1 MTDAPKEKD
10 VIMGRINYDKSD
22 DEFIKLNLNKINF
35 NDADEQLSKDPT
47 KRYLR
52 ITTIYDYMDWLRNS
66 VDKNYSI
73 KKAKNEGEIKKNA
86 NKKNIKFRLSGDVYT
101 LLYNYSF
108 YGSHPS
114 DRKNRSEVRKLPKLP
129 RTISIIEI
137 PKNTNNKLTY
147 VHESGT
153 FQDIIKMDKWIRL
166 CDEYKDLKIIQ
177 RIIIPQ
183 YRAIFNIII
192 SKLNK
197 VKDIGSLDNKK
208 ISELVSFIEQT
219 EQLTKPFTKEAKKL
233 LEIRKNYI
241 QKLKEYYL
249 KTKDLSK
256 ININLKYLFN
266 NTNSGSIKFYK
277 SIILSKYRLSG
288 LKNIRE
294 IASIFNSKK
303 IKNDITRLES
313 LKVSNLELRSLK
325 SDIKESLISALGKII
340 DDAKRK
346 INLNDNDLNSKTINK
361 IIVDLGYL
369 YGSTNILSPR
379 DKSSL
384 NNKAKNIR
392 RGIKKKKLD
401 ESKENKKQKFEAYLE
416 RIKNTTN
423 NINLKSIKNE
433 FGEKSSY
440 FIKLQTALKT
450 RKTKTGNI
458 PFKIY
463 NQIKNEQI
471 KKFKKDG
478 TPYPLDYFKSRYG
491 YTNEQL
497 KILESN
503 YVNKLEDEYKKTDSK
518 YIDELNR
525 TQRQFYSG
533 LINAL
538 RKILSGNDKQ
548 SYREMVSNA
557 LKKRHEKIQALNK
570 EHGSKFSNELKKRR
584 PGEMKILAKRFK
596 SYDTQY
602 KKALRSTKIKLAA
615 KKRASK
621 KK

>member
-1 MTDAPKEKD
+1 MTDAPKEKV
-10 VIMGRINYDKSD
+10 VIDGKINRDKSD
-22 DEFIKLNLNKINF
+22 DEFIKLNRINF
-35 NDADEQLSKDPT
+35 NNADEQLSKNP
-47 KRYLR
+47 KIRYLR
-52 ITTIYDYMDWLRNS
+52 ITTIYKYMDWLRNS
-66 VDKNYSI
+66 VDKNSSI
-73 KKAKNEGEIKKNA
+73 KEAKNEEKIKKNA
-86 NKKNIKFRLSGDVYT
+86 NKKNIKFRLDESLYQI
-101 LLYNYSF
+101 LYNYSF
-108 YGSHPS
+108 YGSHPN

-153 FQDIIKMDKWIRL
+153 FQDIIKMDKWIRA
-166 CDEYKDLKIIQ
+166 CSKYKDLKIIQ

-197 VKDIGSLDNKK
+197 VKDIKNLDNKK
-208 ISELVSFIEQT
+208 ISELISFIEQT
-219 EQLTKPFTKEAKKL
+219 EQLTEPFTTEAKIVL
-233 LEIRKNYI
+233 DIRKNYI

-249 KTKDLSK
+249 KTNDLSK

-288 LKNIRE
+288 LKNIKT
-294 IASIFNSKK
+294 IASIVNSKK

-313 LKVSNLELRSLK
+313 LNVSNLELRSLK

-346 INLNDNDLNSKTINK
+346 INLNDNDLNSKIINK
-361 IIVDLGYL
+361 INADLSDL
-369 YGSTNILSPR
+369 YSSTNILLES
-379 DKSSL
+379 DISSL

-401 ESKENKKQKFEAYLE
+401 ELKENKKQKFEAYLE

-478 TPYPLDYFKSRYG
+478 TPYPLDYFKSRYA

-503 YVNKLEDEYKKTDSK
+503 YVNKLEDEYKEIDSK

-538 RKILSGNDKQ
+538 RKLLSGNDKQ

-570 EHGSKFSNELKKRR
+570 EHSSKFSNELKKRR

>member
-192 SKLNK
+192 SKLYK

-325 SDIKESLISALGKII
+325 SDIKESLIGTLGKII

-570 EHGSKFSNELKKRR
+570 EHSSKFSNELKKRR

>member
-1 MTDAPKEKD
+1 MTDAPKEKV
-10 VIMGRINYDKSD
+10 VIDGKINRDKSD
-22 DEFIKLNLNKINF
+22 DEFIKLNRINF
-35 NDADEQLSKDPT
+35 NNADEQLSKNP
-47 KRYLR
+47 KIRYLR
-52 ITTIYDYMDWLRNS
+52 ITTIYKYMDWLRNS
-66 VDKNYSI
+66 VDKNSSI
-73 KKAKNEGEIKKNA
+73 KEAKNKGKIKKNA
-86 NKKNIKFRLSGDVYT
+86 NKKNIKFRLDESLYQI
-101 LLYNYSF
+101 LYNYSF
-108 YGSHPS
+108 YGSHPN
-114 DRKNRSEVRKLPKLP
+114 DRNNRSEVRKLAGTREK
-129 RTISIIEI
+129 IHI
-137 PKNTNNKLTY
+137 PNNNKNKKLNY
-147 VHESGT
+147 AHERGT
-153 FQDIIKMDKWIRL
+153 FQDIIKMDKWIKQ
-166 CDEYKDLKIIQ
+166 CSKYKDLKIIQ

-192 SKLNK
+192 SKINK
-197 VKDIGSLDNKK
+197 VKDIKNLDNKK
-208 ISELVSFIEQT
+208 ISELISFIEQT
-219 EQLTKPFTKEAKKL
+219 EQLTEPFTTEAKIVL
-233 LEIRKNYI
+233 DIRKNYI

-249 KTKDLSK
+249 KTNDLSK

-288 LKNIRE
+288 LKNIKQ
-294 IASIFNSKK
+294 IASIVNSKK

-313 LKVSNLELRSLK
+313 LNVSNLELRSLK

-346 INLNDNDLNSKTINK
+346 INLNDNDLNSKIINK
-361 IIVDLGYL
+361 IIVDLSDL
-369 YGSTNILSPR
+369 YSSTTILSES

-384 NNKAKNIR
+384 NNKATTIR

-401 ESKENKKQKFEAYLE
+401 ELKENKKQKFEAYLE

-478 TPYPLDYFKSRYG
+478 TPYALDYFKSRYA

-503 YVNKLEDEYKKTDSK
+503 YVNKLEDEYKEIDSK

-538 RKILSGNDKQ
+538 RKLLSGNDKQ

-570 EHGSKFSNELKKRR
+570 EHSSKFSNELKKRR

>member
-1 MTDAPKEKD
+1 
-10 VIMGRINYDKSD
+10 
-22 DEFIKLNLNKINF
+22 
-35 NDADEQLSKDPT
+35 
-47 KRYLR
+47 
-52 ITTIYDYMDWLRNS
+52 
-66 VDKNYSI
+66 
-73 KKAKNEGEIKKNA
+73 
-86 NKKNIKFRLSGDVYT
+86 
-101 LLYNYSF
+101 
-108 YGSHPS
+108 
-114 DRKNRSEVRKLPKLP
+114 
-129 RTISIIEI
+129 
-137 PKNTNNKLTY
+137 
-147 VHESGT
+147 
-153 FQDIIKMDKWIRL
+153 MDKWIKQ
-166 CDEYKDLKIIQ
+166 CSKYKDLKIIQ

-197 VKDIGSLDNKK
+197 VKDIKNIDNKK
-208 ISELVSFIEQT
+208 ISELISFIEQT
-219 EQLTKPFTKEAKKL
+219 EQLTEPLTTEAKIVL
-233 LEIRKNYI
+233 DIRKNYI

-249 KTKDLSK
+249 KTNDLSK
-256 ININLKYLFN
+256 ININLKYLFT

-288 LKNIRE
+288 LKNIKT
-294 IASIFNSKK
+294 IASIVNSKK

-313 LKVSNLELRSLK
+313 LNVSNLELRSLK

-346 INLNDNDLNSKTINK
+346 INLNDNDLNSKIINK
-361 IIVDLGYL
+361 IIVDLSDL
-369 YGSTNILSPR
+369 YSSTTILSES

-384 NNKAKNIR
+384 NNKATTIR

-401 ESKENKKQKFEAYLE
+401 ELKENKKQKFEAYLE

-478 TPYPLDYFKSRYG
+478 TPYPLDYFKSRYA

-503 YVNKLEDEYKKTDSK
+503 YVNKLEDEYKEIDSK

-525 TQRQFYSG
+525 TQRQFYSV

-538 RKILSGNDKQ
+538 RKLLSGNDKQ

-570 EHGSKFSNELKKRR
+570 EHSSKFSNELKKRR

>member
-1 MTDAPKEKD
+1 MTDAPKEKV
-10 VIMGRINYDKSD
+10 VIDGKINRDKSD
-22 DEFIKLNLNKINF
+22 DEFIKLNRINF
-35 NDADEQLSKDPT
+35 NNADEQLSKNP
-47 KRYLR
+47 KIRYLR
-52 ITTIYDYMDWLRNS
+52 ITTIYKYMDWLRNS
-66 VDKNYSI
+66 VDKNSSI
-73 KKAKNEGEIKKNA
+73 KEAKNEEKIKKNA
-86 NKKNIKFRLSGDVYT
+86 NKKNIKFRLDESLYQI
-101 LLYNYSF
+101 LYNYSF
-108 YGSHPS
+108 YGSHPN
-114 DRKNRSEVRKLPKLP
+114 DRNNRSEVRKLAGTREK
-129 RTISIIEI
+129 IHI
-137 PKNTNNKLTY
+137 PNNNKNKKLNY
-147 VHESGT
+147 AHERGT
-153 FQDIIKMDKWIRL
+153 FQDIIKMDKWIKQ
-166 CDEYKDLKIIQ
+166 CSKYKDLKIIQ

-192 SKLNK
+192 SKINK
-197 VKDIGSLDNKK
+197 VKDIKNLDNKK
-208 ISELVSFIEQT
+208 ISELISFIEQT
-219 EQLTKPFTKEAKKL
+219 EQLTEPFTTEAKIVL
-233 LEIRKNYI
+233 DIRKNYI

-249 KTKDLSK
+249 KTNDLSK

-266 NTNSGSIKFYK
+266 NTNSGGIKFYK

-288 LKNIRE
+288 LKNIKQ
-294 IASIFNSKK
+294 IASIVNSKK

-313 LKVSNLELRSLK
+313 LNVSNLELRSLK

-346 INLNDNDLNSKTINK
+346 INLNDNDLNSKIINK
-361 IIVDLGYL
+361 IIVDLSDL
-369 YGSTNILSPR
+369 YSSTTILSES

-384 NNKAKNIR
+384 NNKATTIR

-401 ESKENKKQKFEAYLE
+401 ELKENKKQKFEAYLE

-478 TPYPLDYFKSRYG
+478 TPYALDYFKSRYA

-503 YVNKLEDEYKKTDSK
+503 YVNKLEDEYKEIDSK

-538 RKILSGNDKQ
+538 RKLLSGNDKQ

-570 EHGSKFSNELKKRR
+570 EHSSKFSNELKKRR

>member
-1 MTDAPKEKD
+1 MTDAPKEKV
-10 VIMGRINYDKSD
+10 VIDGKINRDKSD
-22 DEFIKLNLNKINF
+22 DEFIKLNRINF
-35 NDADEQLSKDPT
+35 NNADEQLSKNP
-47 KRYLR
+47 KIRYLR
-52 ITTIYDYMDWLRNS
+52 ITTIYKYMDWLRNS
-66 VDKNYSI
+66 VDKNSSI
-73 KKAKNEGEIKKNA
+73 KEAKNEEKIKKNA
-86 NKKNIKFRLSGDVYT
+86 NKKNIKFRLDESLYQI
-101 LLYNYSF
+101 LYNYSF
-108 YGSHPS
+108 YGSHPN
-114 DRKNRSEVRKLPKLP
+114 DRKNRSEVRKKAGT
-129 RTISIIEI
+129 REKIHI
-137 PKNTNNKLTY
+137 PNNNKNKKLNY
-147 VHESGT
+147 AHERGT
-153 FQDIIKMDKWIRL
+153 FQDIIKMDKWIKQ
-166 CDEYKDLKIIQ
+166 CSKYKDLKIIQ

-197 VKDIGSLDNKK
+197 VKDIKNLDNKK
-208 ISELVSFIEQT
+208 ISELISFIEQT
-219 EQLTKPFTKEAKKL
+219 EQLTEPFTTEAKIVL
-233 LEIRKNYI
+233 DIRKNYI

-249 KTKDLSK
+249 KTNDLSK

-288 LKNIRE
+288 LKNIKQ
-294 IASIFNSKK
+294 IASIVNSKK

-313 LKVSNLELRSLK
+313 LNVSNLELRSLK

-346 INLNDNDLNSKTINK
+346 INLNDNDLNSKIINK
-361 IIVDLGYL
+361 IIVDLSDL
-369 YGSTNILSPR
+369 YSSTTILSES

-384 NNKAKNIR
+384 NNKATTIR

-401 ESKENKKQKFEAYLE
+401 ELKENKKQKFEAYLE

-478 TPYPLDYFKSRYG
+478 TPYALDYFKSRYA

-503 YVNKLEDEYKKTDSK
+503 YVNKLEDEYKEIDSK

-538 RKILSGNDKQ
+538 RKLLSGNDKQ

-570 EHGSKFSNELKKRR
+570 EHSSKFSNELKKRR

>member
-325 SDIKESLISALGKII
+325 SDIKESLIGTLGKII

>member
-1 MTDAPKEKD
+1 MTDAPKEKV
-10 VIMGRINYDKSD
+10 VIDGKINRDKSD
-22 DEFIKLNLNKINF
+22 DEFIKLNRINF
-35 NDADEQLSKDPT
+35 NNADEQLSKNP
-47 KRYLR
+47 KIRYLR
-52 ITTIYDYMDWLRNS
+52 ITTIYKYMDWLRNS
-66 VDKNYSI
+66 VDKNSSI
-73 KKAKNEGEIKKNA
+73 KEAKNEEKIKKNA
-86 NKKNIKFRLSGDVYT
+86 NKKNIKFRLDESLYQI
-101 LLYNYSF
+101 LYNYSF
-108 YGSHPS
+108 YGSHPN
-114 DRKNRSEVRKLPKLP
+114 DRNNRSEVRKLAGTREK
-129 RTISIIEI
+129 IHI
-137 PKNTNNKLTY
+137 PNNNKNKKLNY
-147 VHESGT
+147 AHERGT
-153 FQDIIKMDKWIRL
+153 FQDIIKMDKWIKQ
-166 CDEYKDLKIIQ
+166 CSKYKDLKIIQ

-197 VKDIGSLDNKK
+197 VKDIKNLDNKK
-208 ISELVSFIEQT
+208 ISELISFIEQT
-219 EQLTKPFTKEAKKL
+219 EQLTEPFTTEAKIVL
-233 LEIRKNYI
+233 DIRKNYI

-249 KTKDLSK
+249 KTNDLSK

-288 LKNIRE
+288 LKNIKQ
-294 IASIFNSKK
+294 IASIVNSKK

-313 LKVSNLELRSLK
+313 LNVSNLELRSLK

-346 INLNDNDLNSKTINK
+346 INLNDNDLNSKIINK
-361 IIVDLGYL
+361 IIVDLSDL
-369 YGSTNILSPR
+369 YSSTTILSES

-384 NNKAKNIR
+384 NNKATTIR

-401 ESKENKKQKFEAYLE
+401 ELKENKKQKFEAYLE

-478 TPYPLDYFKSRYG
+478 TPYALDYFKSRYA

-538 RKILSGNDKQ
+538 RKLLSGNDKQ

-570 EHGSKFSNELKKRR
+570 EHSSKFSNELKKRR

>member
-108 YGSHPS
+108 YGSHPT

-147 VHESGT
+147 VHERGT

-197 VKDIGSLDNKK
+197 VKDIESLDNKK

-233 LEIRKNYI
+233 L
-241 QKLKEYYL
+241 
-249 KTKDLSK
+249 
-256 ININLKYLFN
+256 
-266 NTNSGSIKFYK
+266 
-277 SIILSKYRLSG
+277 
-288 LKNIRE
+288 
-294 IASIFNSKK
+294 
-303 IKNDITRLES
+303 
-313 LKVSNLELRSLK
+313 
-325 SDIKESLISALGKII
+325 
-340 DDAKRK
+340 
-346 INLNDNDLNSKTINK
+346 
-361 IIVDLGYL
+361 
-369 YGSTNILSPR
+369 
-379 DKSSL
+379 
-384 NNKAKNIR
+384 
-392 RGIKKKKLD
+392 
-401 ESKENKKQKFEAYLE
+401 
-416 RIKNTTN
+416 
-423 NINLKSIKNE
+423 
-433 FGEKSSY
+433 
-440 FIKLQTALKT
+440 
-450 RKTKTGNI
+450 
-458 PFKIY
+458 
-463 NQIKNEQI
+463 
-471 KKFKKDG
+471 
-478 TPYPLDYFKSRYG
+478 
-491 YTNEQL
+491 
-497 KILESN
+497 
-503 YVNKLEDEYKKTDSK
+503 
-518 YIDELNR
+518 
-525 TQRQFYSG
+525 
-533 LINAL
+533 
-538 RKILSGNDKQ
+538 
-548 SYREMVSNA
+548 
-557 LKKRHEKIQALNK
+557 
-570 EHGSKFSNELKKRR
+570 
-584 PGEMKILAKRFK
+584 
-596 SYDTQY
+596 
-602 KKALRSTKIKLAA
+602 
-615 KKRASK
+615 
-621 KK
+621 

>member
-1 MTDAPKEKD
+1 
-10 VIMGRINYDKSD
+10 
-22 DEFIKLNLNKINF
+22 
-35 NDADEQLSKDPT
+35 
-47 KRYLR
+47 
-52 ITTIYDYMDWLRNS
+52 MDWLRNS
-66 VDKNYSI
+66 VDKNSSI
-73 KKAKNEGEIKKNA
+73 KEAKNKGKIKKNA
-86 NKKNIKFRLSGDVYT
+86 NKKNIKFKLDESLYQI
-101 LLYNYSF
+101 LYNYSF
-108 YGSHPS
+108 YGSHPN
-114 DRKNRSEVRKLPKLP
+114 DRKNRSEVRKKAGT
-129 RTISIIEI
+129 REKIHI
-137 PKNTNNKLTY
+137 PNNNKNKKLNY
-147 VHESGT
+147 AHERGT
-153 FQDIIKMDKWIRL
+153 FQDIIKMDKWIKQ
-166 CDEYKDLKIIQ
+166 CSKYKDLKIIQ

-197 VKDIGSLDNKK
+197 VKDIKNLDNKK
-208 ISELVSFIEQT
+208 ISELISFIEQT
-219 EQLTKPFTKEAKKL
+219 EQLTEPFTTEAKIVL
-233 LEIRKNYI
+233 DIRKNYI

-249 KTKDLSK
+249 KTNDLSK

-288 LKNIRE
+288 LKNIKQ
-294 IASIFNSKK
+294 IASIVNSKK

-313 LKVSNLELRSLK
+313 LNVSNLELRSLK

-346 INLNDNDLNSKTINK
+346 INLNDNDLNSKIINK
-361 IIVDLGYL
+361 IIVDLSDL
-369 YGSTNILSPR
+369 YSSTTILSES

-384 NNKAKNIR
+384 NNKATTIR

-401 ESKENKKQKFEAYLE
+401 ELKENKKQKFEAYLE

-478 TPYPLDYFKSRYG
+478 TPYALDYFKSRYA

-503 YVNKLEDEYKKTDSK
+503 YVNKLEDEYKEIDSK

-538 RKILSGNDKQ
+538 RKLLSGNDKQ

-570 EHGSKFSNELKKRR
+570 EHSSKFSNELKKRR

>member
-1 MTDAPKEKD
+1 MTDAPKEKV
-10 VIMGRINYDKSD
+10 VIDGKINRDKSD
-22 DEFIKLNLNKINF
+22 DEFIKLNRINF
-35 NDADEQLSKDPT
+35 NNADEQLSKNP
-47 KRYLR
+47 KIRYLR
-52 ITTIYDYMDWLRNS
+52 ITTIYKYMDWLRNS
-66 VDKNYSI
+66 VDKNSSI
-73 KKAKNEGEIKKNA
+73 KEAKNEEKIKKNA
-86 NKKNIKFRLSGDVYT
+86 NKKNIKFRLDESLYQI
-101 LLYNYSF
+101 LYNYSF
-108 YGSHPS
+108 YGSHPN
-114 DRKNRSEVRKLPKLP
+114 DRKNRSEVRKKAGT
-129 RTISIIEI
+129 REKIHI
-137 PKNTNNKLTY
+137 PNNNKNKKLNY
-147 VHESGT
+147 AHERGT
-153 FQDIIKMDKWIRL
+153 FQDIIKMDKWIKQ
-166 CDEYKDLKIIQ
+166 CSKYKDLKIIQ

-197 VKDIGSLDNKK
+197 VKDIKNLDNKK
-208 ISELVSFIEQT
+208 ISELISFIEQT
-219 EQLTKPFTKEAKKL
+219 EQLTEPFTTEAKIVL
-233 LEIRKNYI
+233 DIRKNYI

-249 KTKDLSK
+249 KTNDLSK

-288 LKNIRE
+288 LKNIKQ
-294 IASIFNSKK
+294 IASIVNSKK

-313 LKVSNLELRSLK
+313 LNVSNLELRSLK

-346 INLNDNDLNSKTINK
+346 INLNDNDLNSKIINK
-361 IIVDLGYL
+361 IIVDLSDL
-369 YGSTNILSPR
+369 YSSTTILSES

-384 NNKAKNIR
+384 NNKATTIR

-401 ESKENKKQKFEAYLE
+401 ELKENKKQKFEAYLE

-423 NINLKSIKNE
+423 NINLKPIKNE

-478 TPYPLDYFKSRYG
+478 TPYALDYFKSRYA

-503 YVNKLEDEYKKTDSK
+503 YVNKLEDEYKEIDSK

-538 RKILSGNDKQ
+538 RKLLSGNDKQ

-570 EHGSKFSNELKKRR
+570 EHSSKFSNELKKRR

>member
-1 MTDAPKEKD
+1 
-10 VIMGRINYDKSD
+10 
-22 DEFIKLNLNKINF
+22 
-35 NDADEQLSKDPT
+35 
-47 KRYLR
+47 
-52 ITTIYDYMDWLRNS
+52 MDWLRNS
-66 VDKNYSI
+66 VDKNSSI
-73 KKAKNEGEIKKNA
+73 KEAKNEEKIKKNA
-86 NKKNIKFRLSGDVYT
+86 NKKNIKFRLDESLYQI
-101 LLYNYSF
+101 LYNYSF
-108 YGSHPS
+108 YGSHPN
-114 DRKNRSEVRKLPKLP
+114 DRKNRSEVRKKAGT
-129 RTISIIEI
+129 REKIHI
-137 PKNTNNKLTY
+137 PNNNKNKKLNY
-147 VHESGT
+147 AHERGT
-153 FQDIIKMDKWIRL
+153 FQDIIKMDKWIKQ
-166 CDEYKDLKIIQ
+166 CSKYKDLKIIQ

-197 VKDIGSLDNKK
+197 VKDIKNLDNKK
-208 ISELVSFIEQT
+208 ISELISFIEQT
-219 EQLTKPFTKEAKKL
+219 EQLTEPFTTEAKIVL
-233 LEIRKNYI
+233 DIRKNYI

-249 KTKDLSK
+249 KTNDLSK

-288 LKNIRE
+288 LKNIKQ
-294 IASIFNSKK
+294 IASIVNSKK

-313 LKVSNLELRSLK
+313 LNVSNLELRSLK

-346 INLNDNDLNSKTINK
+346 INLNDNDLNSKIINK
-361 IIVDLGYL
+361 IIVDLSDL
-369 YGSTNILSPR
+369 YSSTTILSES

-384 NNKAKNIR
+384 NNKATTIR

-401 ESKENKKQKFEAYLE
+401 ELKENKKQKFEAYLE

-423 NINLKSIKNE
+423 NINLKPIKNE

-478 TPYPLDYFKSRYG
+478 TPYALDYFKSRYA

-503 YVNKLEDEYKKTDSK
+503 YVNKLEDEYKEIDSK

-538 RKILSGNDKQ
+538 RKLLSGNDKQ

-570 EHGSKFSNELKKRR
+570 EHSSKFSNELKKRR

>member
-1 MTDAPKEKD
+1 MTDAPKEKV
-10 VIMGRINYDKSD
+10 VIDGKINRDKSD
-22 DEFIKLNLNKINF
+22 DEFIKLNRINF
-35 NDADEQLSKDPT
+35 NNADEQLSKNP
-47 KRYLR
+47 KIRYLR
-52 ITTIYDYMDWLRNS
+52 ITTIYKYMDWLRNS
-66 VDKNYSI
+66 VDKNSSI
-73 KKAKNEGEIKKNA
+73 KEAKNEEKIKKNA
-86 NKKNIKFRLSGDVYT
+86 NKKNIKFRLDESLYQI
-101 LLYNYSF
+101 LYNYSF
-108 YGSHPS
+108 YGSHPN
-114 DRKNRSEVRKLPKLP
+114 DRKNRSEVRKKAGT
-129 RTISIIEI
+129 REKIHI
-137 PKNTNNKLTY
+137 PNNNKNKKLNY
-147 VHESGT
+147 AHERGT
-153 FQDIIKMDKWIRL
+153 FQDIIKMDKWIKQ
-166 CDEYKDLKIIQ
+166 CSKYKDLKIIQ

-192 SKLNK
+192 SKINK
-197 VKDIGSLDNKK
+197 VKDIKNLDNKK
-208 ISELVSFIEQT
+208 ISELISFIEQT
-219 EQLTKPFTKEAKKL
+219 EQLTEPFTTEAKIVL
-233 LEIRKNYI
+233 DIRKNYI

-249 KTKDLSK
+249 KTNDLSK

-288 LKNIRE
+288 LKNIKQ
-294 IASIFNSKK
+294 IASIVNSKK

-313 LKVSNLELRSLK
+313 LNVSNLELRSLK

-346 INLNDNDLNSKTINK
+346 INLNDNDLNSKIINK
-361 IIVDLGYL
+361 IIVDLSDL
-369 YGSTNILSPR
+369 YSSTTILSES

-384 NNKAKNIR
+384 NNKATTIR

-401 ESKENKKQKFEAYLE
+401 ELKENKKQKFEAYLE

-478 TPYPLDYFKSRYG
+478 TPYALDYFKSRYA

-503 YVNKLEDEYKKTDSK
+503 YVNKLEDEYKEIDSK

-538 RKILSGNDKQ
+538 RKLLSGNDKQ

-570 EHGSKFSNELKKRR
+570 EHSSKFSNELKKRR

>member
-1 MTDAPKEKD
+1 MTDAPKEKV
-10 VIMGRINYDKSD
+10 VIDGKINRDKSD
-22 DEFIKLNLNKINF
+22 DEFIKLNRINF
-35 NDADEQLSKDPT
+35 NNADEQLSKNP
-47 KRYLR
+47 KIRYLR
-52 ITTIYDYMDWLRNS
+52 ITTIYKYMDWLRNS
-66 VDKNYSI
+66 VDKNSSI
-73 KKAKNEGEIKKNA
+73 KEAKNKGKIKKNA
-86 NKKNIKFRLSGDVYT
+86 NKKNIKLKLDESLYQI
-101 LLYNYSF
+101 LYNYSF
-108 YGSHPS
+108 YGSHPN
-114 DRKNRSEVRKLPKLP
+114 DRNNRSEVRKLAGTREK
-129 RTISIIEI
+129 IHI
-137 PKNTNNKLTY
+137 PNNNKNKKLNY
-147 VHESGT
+147 AHERGT
-153 FQDIIKMDKWIRL
+153 FQDIIKMDKWIKQ
-166 CDEYKDLKIIQ
+166 CSKYKDLKIIQ

-192 SKLNK
+192 SKINK
-197 VKDIGSLDNKK
+197 VKDIKNLDNKK
-208 ISELVSFIEQT
+208 ISELISFIEQT
-219 EQLTKPFTKEAKKL
+219 EQLTEPFTTEAKIVL
-233 LEIRKNYI
+233 DIRKNYI

-249 KTKDLSK
+249 KTNDLSK

-288 LKNIRE
+288 LKNIKT
-294 IASIFNSKK
+294 IASIVNSKK

-313 LKVSNLELRSLK
+313 LNVSNLELRSLK

-346 INLNDNDLNSKTINK
+346 INLNDNDLNSKIINK
-361 IIVDLGYL
+361 IIVDLSDL
-369 YGSTNILSPR
+369 YSSTTILSES

-384 NNKAKNIR
+384 NNKATTIR

-401 ESKENKKQKFEAYLE
+401 ELKENKKQKFEAYLE

-478 TPYPLDYFKSRYG
+478 TPYALDYFKSRYA

-503 YVNKLEDEYKKTDSK
+503 YVNKLEDEYKEIDSK

-525 TQRQFYSG
+525 TQRQFYSV

-538 RKILSGNDKQ
+538 RKLLSGNDKQ

-570 EHGSKFSNELKKRR
+570 EHSSKFSNELKKRR

>member
-1 MTDAPKEKD
+1 MTDAPKEKV
-10 VIMGRINYDKSD
+10 VIDGKINRDKSD
-22 DEFIKLNLNKINF
+22 DEFIKLNRINF
-35 NDADEQLSKDPT
+35 NNADEQLSKNP
-47 KRYLR
+47 KIRYLR
-52 ITTIYDYMDWLRNS
+52 ITTIYKYMDWLRNS
-66 VDKNYSI
+66 VDKNSSI
-73 KKAKNEGEIKKNA
+73 KEAKNKGKIKKNA
-86 NKKNIKFRLSGDVYT
+86 NKKNIKFRLDESLYQI
-101 LLYNYSF
+101 LYNYSF
-108 YGSHPS
+108 YGSHPN
-114 DRKNRSEVRKLPKLP
+114 DRNNRSEVRKLAGTREK
-129 RTISIIEI
+129 IHI
-137 PKNTNNKLTY
+137 PNNNKNKKLNY
-147 VHESGT
+147 AHERGT
-153 FQDIIKMDKWIRL
+153 FQDIIKMDKWIKQ
-166 CDEYKDLKIIQ
+166 CSKYKDLKIIQ

-219 EQLTKPFTKEAKKL
+219 EQLTEPFTTEAKIVL
-233 LEIRKNYI
+233 DIRKNYI

-249 KTKDLSK
+249 KTNDLSK

-313 LKVSNLELRSLK
+313 LNVSNLELRSLK

-346 INLNDNDLNSKTINK
+346 INLNDNDLNSKIINK
-361 IIVDLGYL
+361 IIVDLSDL
-369 YGSTNILSPR
+369 YSSTTILSES

-384 NNKAKNIR
+384 NNKATTIR

-401 ESKENKKQKFEAYLE
+401 ELKENKKQKFEAYLE

-478 TPYPLDYFKSRYG
+478 TPYALDYFKSRYA

-503 YVNKLEDEYKKTDSK
+503 YVNKLEDEYKEIDSK

-525 TQRQFYSG
+525 TQRQFYSV

-538 RKILSGNDKQ
+538 RKLLSGNDKQ

-570 EHGSKFSNELKKRR
+570 EHSSKFSNELKKRR

>member
-1 MTDAPKEKD
+1 MTDAPKEK
-10 VIMGRINYDKSD
+10 VFIMGRIKYDTSD
-22 DEFIKLNLNKINF
+22 DEFIKLNRIIF

-52 ITTIYDYMDWLRNS
+52 ITTLYDYMDWLRNS
-66 VDKNYSI
+66 VDKNSNI
-73 KKAKNEGEIKKNA
+73 KEAKIKNA
-86 NKKNIKFRLSGDVYT
+86 NKKNIIFRLDESLYK

-108 YGSHPS
+108 YGSLPS
-114 DRKNRSEVRKLPKLP
+114 DRNNRSKVRSKLPGTK
-129 RTISIIEI
+129 SIIDNK
-137 PKNTNNKLTY
+137 KNKKKLNY
-147 VHESGT
+147 VHERGT
-153 FQDIIKMDKWIRL
+153 FQDIIKMDKWIGA
-166 CDEYKDLKIIQ
+166 CSKYKDLKIIQ

-192 SKLNK
+192 SKLYK

-219 EQLTKPFTKEAKKL
+219 KQLTEPFTREAEKL
-233 LEIRKNYI
+233 LDIRKKYI
-241 QKLKEYYL
+241 KFLRDL
-249 KTKDLSK
+249 KTNDLSE
-256 ININLKYLFN
+256 ININFKNVFN
-266 NTNSGSIKFYK
+266 KTNPRNIKEYK
-277 SIILSKYRLSG
+277 SMILKKYKGLSD
-288 LKNIRE
+288 LKNIKK
-294 IASIFNSKK
+294 IASLVNSKK
-303 IKNDITRLES
+303 INNDITRLES
-313 LKVSNLELRSLK
+313 LKVSNREIGSLK
-325 SDIKESLISALGKII
+325 SDIKDTLIGTLGKII
-340 DDAKRK
+340 DDAQRK
-346 INLNDNDLNSKTINK
+346 INLQVLNSTTINK
-361 IIVDLGYL
+361 INADLSDL
-369 YGSTNILSPR
+369 YNSTNILSIR

-384 NNKAKNIR
+384 RNKVKNISL
-392 RGIKKKKLD
+392 GIKKKKLD

-478 TPYPLDYFKSRYG
+478 TPYPLDYFKSRYA

-503 YVNKLEDEYKKTDSK
+503 YVNKLEDEYKEIDSK

-538 RKILSGNDKQ
+538 RKLLSGNDKQ

-570 EHGSKFSNELKKRR
+570 EHSSKFSNELKKRR

>member
-1 MTDAPKEKD
+1 MTDAPKEKV
-10 VIMGRINYDKSD
+10 VIDGKINRDKSD
-22 DEFIKLNLNKINF
+22 DEFIKLNRINF
-35 NDADEQLSKDPT
+35 NNADEQLSKNP
-47 KRYLR
+47 KIRYLR
-52 ITTIYDYMDWLRNS
+52 ITTIYKYMDWLRDS
-66 VDKNYSI
+66 VDKNSTI
-73 KKAKNEGEIKKNA
+73 KEAKNEGKIKKNA
-86 NKKNIKFRLSGDVYT
+86 NKKNIIFRLDKSLYT
-101 LLYNYSF
+101 ILYNYSF
-108 YGSHPS
+108 YGSHPN
-114 DRKNRSEVRKLPKLP
+114 DRKNRSEVRKKAGT
-129 RTISIIEI
+129 REKIHI
-137 PKNTNNKLTY
+137 PNNNKNKKLNY
-147 VHESGT
+147 AHERGT
-153 FQDIIKMDKWIRL
+153 FQDIIKMDKWIKQ
-166 CDEYKDLKIIQ
+166 CSKYKDLKIIQ

-197 VKDIGSLDNKK
+197 VKDIKNLDNKK
-208 ISELVSFIEQT
+208 ISELISFIEQT
-219 EQLTKPFTKEAKKL
+219 EQLTEPFTTEAKIVL
-233 LEIRKNYI
+233 DIRKNYI

-249 KTKDLSK
+249 KTNDLSK

-266 NTNSGSIKFYK
+266 NTNSGGIKFYK

-288 LKNIRE
+288 LKNIKQ
-294 IASIFNSKK
+294 IASIVNSKK

-313 LKVSNLELRSLK
+313 LNVSNLELRSLK

-346 INLNDNDLNSKTINK
+346 INLNDNDLNSKIINK
-361 IIVDLGYL
+361 IIVDLSDL
-369 YGSTNILSPR
+369 YSSTNILSES

-384 NNKAKNIR
+384 NNKATTIR

-401 ESKENKKQKFEAYLE
+401 ELKENKKQKFEAYLE

-478 TPYPLDYFKSRYG
+478 TPYPLDYFKSRYA

-503 YVNKLEDEYKKTDSK
+503 YVNKLEDEYKEIDSK

-538 RKILSGNDKQ
+538 RKLLSGNDKQ

-570 EHGSKFSNELKKRR
+570 EHSSKFSNELKKRR

>member
-1 MTDAPKEKD
+1 MTDAPKEKV
-10 VIMGRINYDKSD
+10 VIDGKINRDKSD
-22 DEFIKLNLNKINF
+22 DEFIKLNRINF
-35 NDADEQLSKDPT
+35 NNADEQLSKNP
-47 KRYLR
+47 KIRYLR
-52 ITTIYDYMDWLRNS
+52 ITTIYKYMDWLRNS
-66 VDKNYSI
+66 VDKNSSI
-73 KKAKNEGEIKKNA
+73 KEAKNEEKIKKNA
-86 NKKNIKFRLSGDVYT
+86 NKKNIKFRLDESLYQI
-101 LLYNYSF
+101 LYNYSF
-108 YGSHPS
+108 YGSHPN
-114 DRKNRSEVRKLPKLP
+114 DRKNRSEVRKKAGT
-129 RTISIIEI
+129 REKIHI
-137 PKNTNNKLTY
+137 PNNNKNKKLNY
-147 VHESGT
+147 AHERGT
-153 FQDIIKMDKWIRL
+153 FQDIIKMDKWIKQ
-166 CDEYKDLKIIQ
+166 CSKYKDLKIIQ

-197 VKDIGSLDNKK
+197 VKDIKNLDNKK
-208 ISELVSFIEQT
+208 ISELISFIEQT
-219 EQLTKPFTKEAKKL
+219 EQLTEPFTTEAKIVL
-233 LEIRKNYI
+233 DIRKNYI

-249 KTKDLSK
+249 KTNDLSK

-288 LKNIRE
+288 LKNIKQ
-294 IASIFNSKK
+294 IASIVNSKK

-313 LKVSNLELRSLK
+313 LNVSNLELRSLK

-346 INLNDNDLNSKTINK
+346 INLNDNDLNSKIINK
-361 IIVDLGYL
+361 IIVDLSDL
-369 YGSTNILSPR
+369 YSSTTILSES

-384 NNKAKNIR
+384 NNKATTIR

-401 ESKENKKQKFEAYLE
+401 ELKENKKQKFEAYLE

-478 TPYPLDYFKSRYG
+478 TPYALDYFKSRYA

-503 YVNKLEDEYKKTDSK
+503 YVNKLEDEYKEIDSK

-570 EHGSKFSNELKKRR
+570 EHSSKFSNELKKRR

>member
-1 MTDAPKEKD
+1 MID
-10 VIMGRINYDKSD
+10 I
-22 DEFIKLNLNKINF
+22 F
-35 NDADEQLSKDPT
+35 
-47 KRYLR
+47 
-52 ITTIYDYMDWLRNS
+52 
-66 VDKNYSI
+66 SI
-73 KKAKNEGEIKKNA
+73 STNELVVKM
-86 NKKNIKFRLSGDVYT
+86 RSGDISSV
-101 LLYNYSF
+101 
-108 YGSHPS
+108 
-114 DRKNRSEVRKLPKLP
+114 EVCK
-129 RTISIIEI
+129 
-137 PKNTNNKLTY
+137 
-147 VHESGT
+147 
-153 FQDIIKMDKWIRL
+153 
-166 CDEYKDLKIIQ
+166 
-177 RIIIPQ
+177 
-183 YRAIFNIII
+183 
-192 SKLNK
+192 
-197 VKDIGSLDNKK
+197 
-208 ISELVSFIEQT
+208 
-219 EQLTKPFTKEAKKL
+219 
-233 LEIRKNYI
+233 
-241 QKLKEYYL
+241 
-249 KTKDLSK
+249 
-256 ININLKYLFN
+256 
-266 NTNSGSIKFYK
+266 
-277 SIILSKYRLSG
+277 
-288 LKNIRE
+288 
-294 IASIFNSKK
+294 
-303 IKNDITRLES
+303 
-313 LKVSNLELRSLK
+313 
-325 SDIKESLISALGKII
+325 
-340 DDAKRK
+340 
-346 INLNDNDLNSKTINK
+346 
-361 IIVDLGYL
+361 
-369 YGSTNILSPR
+369 
-379 DKSSL
+379 
-384 NNKAKNIR
+384 
-392 RGIKKKKLD
+392 
-401 ESKENKKQKFEAYLE
+401 AYLE

-503 YVNKLEDEYKKTDSK
+503 YVNKLEDEYKEIDSK

-525 TQRQFYSG
+525 TQRQFYSV

-538 RKILSGNDKQ
+538 RKLLSGNDKQ

-570 EHGSKFSNELKKRR
+570 EHSSKFSNELKKRR

>member
-1 MTDAPKEKD
+1 MTDAPKEKV
-10 VIMGRINYDKSD
+10 VIDGKINRDKSD
-22 DEFIKLNLNKINF
+22 DEFIKLNRINF
-35 NDADEQLSKDPT
+35 NNADEQLSKNP
-47 KRYLR
+47 KIRYLR
-52 ITTIYDYMDWLRNS
+52 ITTIYKYMDWLRDS
-66 VDKNYSI
+66 VDKNSTI
-73 KKAKNEGEIKKNA
+73 KEAKNEGKIKKNA
-86 NKKNIKFRLSGDVYT
+86 NKKNIRFRLDKSLYT
-101 LLYNYSF
+101 ILYNYSF
-108 YGSHPS
+108 YGSHPN
-114 DRKNRSEVRKLPKLP
+114 DRKNRSEVRKKAGT
-129 RTISIIEI
+129 REKIHI
-137 PKNTNNKLTY
+137 PNNNKNKKLNY
-147 VHESGT
+147 AHERGT
-153 FQDIIKMDKWIRL
+153 FQDIIKMDKWIKQ
-166 CDEYKDLKIIQ
+166 CSKYKDLKIIQ

-192 SKLNK
+192 SKINK
-197 VKDIGSLDNKK
+197 VKDIKNLDNKK
-208 ISELVSFIEQT
+208 ISELISFIEQT
-219 EQLTKPFTKEAKKL
+219 EQLTEPFTTEAKIVL
-233 LEIRKNYI
+233 DIRKNYI

-249 KTKDLSK
+249 KTNDLSK

-288 LKNIRE
+288 LKNIKQ
-294 IASIFNSKK
+294 IASIVNSKK

-313 LKVSNLELRSLK
+313 LNVSNLELRSLK

-346 INLNDNDLNSKTINK
+346 INLNDNDLNSKIINK
-361 IIVDLGYL
+361 IIVDLSDL
-369 YGSTNILSPR
+369 YSSTTILSES

-384 NNKAKNIR
+384 NNKATTIR

-401 ESKENKKQKFEAYLE
+401 ELKENKKQKFEAYLE

-423 NINLKSIKNE
+423 NINLKPIKNE

-478 TPYPLDYFKSRYG
+478 TPYALDYFKSRYA

-503 YVNKLEDEYKKTDSK
+503 YVNKLEDEYKEIDSK

-525 TQRQFYSG
+525 TQRQFYSV

-538 RKILSGNDKQ
+538 RKLLSGNDKQ

-570 EHGSKFSNELKKRR
+570 EHSSKFSNELKKRR

>member
-1 MTDAPKEKD
+1 MTDAPKEKV
-10 VIMGRINYDKSD
+10 VIDGKINRDKSD
-22 DEFIKLNLNKINF
+22 DEFIKLNRINF
-35 NDADEQLSKDPT
+35 NNADEQLSKNP
-47 KRYLR
+47 KIRYLR
-52 ITTIYDYMDWLRNS
+52 ITTIYKYMDWLRNS
-66 VDKNYSI
+66 VDKNSSI
-73 KKAKNEGEIKKNA
+73 KEAKNEEKIKKNA
-86 NKKNIKFRLSGDVYT
+86 NKKNIKFRLDESLYQI
-101 LLYNYSF
+101 LYNYSF
-108 YGSHPS
+108 YGSHTN
-114 DRKNRSEVRKLPKLP
+114 DRKNRSEVRKKAGT
-129 RTISIIEI
+129 REKIHI
-137 PKNTNNKLTY
+137 PNNNKNKKLNY
-147 VHESGT
+147 AHERGT
-153 FQDIIKMDKWIRL
+153 FQDIIKMDKWIKQ
-166 CDEYKDLKIIQ
+166 CSKYKDLKIIQ

-197 VKDIGSLDNKK
+197 VKDIKNLDNKK
-208 ISELVSFIEQT
+208 ISELISFIEQT
-219 EQLTKPFTKEAKKL
+219 EQLTEPFTTEAKIVL
-233 LEIRKNYI
+233 DIRKNYI

-249 KTKDLSK
+249 KTNDLSK

-288 LKNIRE
+288 LKNIKQ
-294 IASIFNSKK
+294 IASIVNSKK

-313 LKVSNLELRSLK
+313 LNVSNLELRSLK

-346 INLNDNDLNSKTINK
+346 INLNDNDLNLKIINK
-361 IIVDLGYL
+361 INADLSDL
-369 YGSTNILSPR
+369 YSSTNILLES
-379 DKSSL
+379 DISSL

-401 ESKENKKQKFEAYLE
+401 ELKENKKQKFEAYLE

-423 NINLKSIKNE
+423 NINLKPIKNE

-538 RKILSGNDKQ
+538 RKLLSGNDKQ

-570 EHGSKFSNELKKRR
+570 EHSSKFSNELKKRR

>member
-1 MTDAPKEKD
+1 MTDAPKEKV
-10 VIMGRINYDKSD
+10 VIDGKINRDKSD
-22 DEFIKLNLNKINF
+22 DEFIKLNRINF
-35 NDADEQLSKDPT
+35 NNADEQLSKNP
-47 KRYLR
+47 KIRYLR
-52 ITTIYDYMDWLRNS
+52 ITTIYKYMDWLRNS
-66 VDKNYSI
+66 VDKNSSI
-73 KKAKNEGEIKKNA
+73 KEAKNEEKIKKNA
-86 NKKNIKFRLSGDVYT
+86 NKKNIKFKLDESLYQI
-101 LLYNYSF
+101 LYNYSF
-108 YGSHPS
+108 YGSHPN
-114 DRKNRSEVRKLPKLP
+114 DRKNRSEVRKKAGT
-129 RTISIIEI
+129 REKIHI
-137 PKNTNNKLTY
+137 PNNNKNKKLNY
-147 VHESGT
+147 AHERGT
-153 FQDIIKMDKWIRL
+153 FQDIIKMDKWIKQ
-166 CDEYKDLKIIQ
+166 CSKYKDLKIIQ

-197 VKDIGSLDNKK
+197 VKDIKNLDNKK
-208 ISELVSFIEQT
+208 ISELISFIEQT
-219 EQLTKPFTKEAKKL
+219 EQLTEPFTTEAKIVL
-233 LEIRKNYI
+233 DIRKNYI

-249 KTKDLSK
+249 KTNDLSK

-288 LKNIRE
+288 LKNIKQ
-294 IASIFNSKK
+294 IASIVNSKK

-313 LKVSNLELRSLK
+313 LNVSNLELRSLK

-346 INLNDNDLNSKTINK
+346 INLNDNDLNSKIINK
-361 IIVDLGYL
+361 IIVDLSDL
-369 YGSTNILSPR
+369 YSSTTILSES

-384 NNKAKNIR
+384 NNKATTIR

-401 ESKENKKQKFEAYLE
+401 ELKENKKQKFEAYLE

-478 TPYPLDYFKSRYG
+478 TPYALDYFKSRYA

-503 YVNKLEDEYKKTDSK
+503 YVNKLEDEYKEIDSK

-570 EHGSKFSNELKKRR
+570 EHSSKFSNELKKRR

>member
-1 MTDAPKEKD
+1 MTDAPKEKV
-10 VIMGRINYDKSD
+10 VIDGKINRDKSD
-22 DEFIKLNLNKINF
+22 DEFIKLNRINF
-35 NDADEQLSKDPT
+35 NNADEQLSKNP
-47 KRYLR
+47 KIRYLR
-52 ITTIYDYMDWLRNS
+52 ITTIYKYMDWLRDS
-66 VDKNYSI
+66 VDKNSTI
-73 KKAKNEGEIKKNA
+73 KEAKNEGKIKKNA
-86 NKKNIKFRLSGDVYT
+86 NKKNIIFRLDKSLYT
-101 LLYNYSF
+101 ILYNYSF
-108 YGSHPS
+108 YGSHPN
-114 DRKNRSEVRKLPKLP
+114 DRNNRSEVRKLAGTREK
-129 RTISIIEI
+129 IHI
-137 PKNTNNKLTY
+137 PNNNKNKKLNY
-147 VHESGT
+147 AHERGT
-153 FQDIIKMDKWIRL
+153 FQDIIKMDKWIKQ
-166 CDEYKDLKIIQ
+166 CSKYKDLKIIQ

-192 SKLNK
+192 SKINK
-197 VKDIGSLDNKK
+197 VKDIKNLDNKK
-208 ISELVSFIEQT
+208 ISELISFIEQT
-219 EQLTKPFTKEAKKL
+219 EQLTEPFTTEAKIVL
-233 LEIRKNYI
+233 DIRKNYI

-249 KTKDLSK
+249 KTNDLSK

-288 LKNIRE
+288 LKNIKQ
-294 IASIFNSKK
+294 IASIVNSKK

-313 LKVSNLELRSLK
+313 LNVSNLELRSLK

-346 INLNDNDLNSKTINK
+346 INLNDNDLNSKIINK
-361 IIVDLGYL
+361 IIVDLSDL
-369 YGSTNILSPR
+369 YSSTTILSES

-384 NNKAKNIR
+384 NNKATTIR

-401 ESKENKKQKFEAYLE
+401 ELKENKKQKFEAYLE

-478 TPYPLDYFKSRYG
+478 TPYALDYFKSRYA

-503 YVNKLEDEYKKTDSK
+503 YVNKLEDEYKEIDSK

-538 RKILSGNDKQ
+538 RKLLSGNDKQ

-570 EHGSKFSNELKKRR
+570 EHSSKFSNELKKRR